1 MVPSSRRGA
10 RTDGTRVEVR
20 AADVRFVYKRS
31 FLGMVGE
38 FFPS

>member
-20 AADVRFVYKRS
+20 AADVRFVYAL